1 MRTVQFLCFFWLFL
15 NVESLGM
22 ELVTNLNE
30 FGDGIFNFKESKEFV
45 EVPEVNFPELN
56 IFCYNGKKSFY
67 IFIEFY
73 NKLGP
78 FLFLFCPFFDRL

>member
-1 MRTVQFLCFFWLFL
+1 MKTVQFLCFFWLFL

-56 IFCYNGKKSFY
+56 IFCYNGKDFLERFRS
-67 IFIEFY
+67 IFVPIWSIFFVY
-73 NKLGP
+73 DP
-78 FLFLFCPFFDRL
+78 FWVRC